1 MKKAVIA
8 ILLSGA
14 IAAPAFAASESNLAD
29 ADKVFNMDN
38 AQTMEL
44 AALSSEE
51 MEETEGA
58 WGPWGAAAGFGIG
71 LWSYGGYLAVGND
84 FSAKSALSTIGGST
98 LAGAWGGPMSF
109 VRYYGASRTGGALG
123 FAAGSL

>member
-8 ILLSGA
+8 TLLSSA
-14 IAAPAFAASESNLAD
+14 IAAPAFAASENNLAD

-51 MEETEGA
+51 MEETEGSIL
-58 WGPWGAAAGFGIG
+58 PYVLFGASMYGHFTVRTLGAYYAQRIGFMGV
-71 LWSYGGYLAVGND
+71 SYGVFDY
-84 FSAKSALSTIGGST
+84 
-98 LAGAWGGPMSF
+98 WG
-109 VRYYGASRTGGALG
+109 R
-123 FAAGSL
+123 

>member
-8 ILLSGA
+8 TLLSGA

-51 MEETEGA
+51 MKSTEGELV
-58 WGPWGAAAGFGIG
+58 PFLSLG
-71 LWSYGGYLAVGND
+71 LALGTNFTARSVGGYFATRAATIFGAYSLGD
-84 FSAKSALSTIGGST
+84 STF
-98 LAGAWGGPMSF
+98 W
-109 VRYYGASRTGGALG
+109 
-123 FAAGSL
+123 